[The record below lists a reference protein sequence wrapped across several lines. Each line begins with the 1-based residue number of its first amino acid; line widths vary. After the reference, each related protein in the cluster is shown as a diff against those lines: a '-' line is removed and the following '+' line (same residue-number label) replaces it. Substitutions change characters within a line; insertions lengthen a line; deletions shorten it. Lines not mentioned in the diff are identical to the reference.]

1 MNAQFDDLAAKI
13 DQLAELAVSLRR
25 ENADL
30 RLYIAALTSENTGF
44 AKRMHDAHQR
54 VAALIEKLPPS
65 LQDTLMADPVPELTD
80 ELGEELGEDVP
91 EPRID
96 AEAT

>member
-1 MNAQFDDLAAKI
+1 MNSQFDDLAAKI

-65 LQDTLMADPVPELTD
+65 LQDTLMADHVPELTD
-80 ELGEELGEDVP
+80 ELELGPDDET
-91 EPRID
+91 EPRMD